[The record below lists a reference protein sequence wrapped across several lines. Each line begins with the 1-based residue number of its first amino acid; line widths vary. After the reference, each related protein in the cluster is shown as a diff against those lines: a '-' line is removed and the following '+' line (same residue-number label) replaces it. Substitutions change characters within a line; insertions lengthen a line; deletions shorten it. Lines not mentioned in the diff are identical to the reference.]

1 MLFFVGSLRD
11 TETRQTAG
19 EQAPCGAPPEQ
30 PEATKHNKPIK
41 RKGEPPAKIAGAL
54 REQASSRGKTG
65 NEKSLLGLA
74 LHPAPPPRAHCM
86 AAGRRGVRAGGGAAL
101 TAPLPAPSIF
111 ALQRDHCPPGQPTPR
126 LPAA

>member
-1 MLFFVGSLRD
+1 MRRPSHV
-11 TETRQTAG
+11 AG
-19 EQAPCGAPPEQ
+19 D
-30 PEATKHNKPIK
+30 KKRNKPIK

-74 LHPAPPPRAHCM
+74 LHPARPPRAHCR

-101 TAPLPAPSIF
+101 TAPLPTPSIF
-111 ALQRDHCPPGQPTPR
+111 ALQRDHCPLGQPTPR
-126 LPAA
+126 LPTA